1 MSARNGT
8 SSGMKTKLQKKET
21 VEKLFQKI
29 PKADMVIFT
38 SFSREGEKG
47 LSVAQMRR
55 LKKGLKDIGAEYI
68 VAKKNLIG
76 ISAKNS
82 GLTELVDVGSF
93 NGSLGLVLGKKG
105 EDSIVLSKNIYDFSR
120 TNPVFR
126 IFGAVLE
133 KKYLDAD
140 RFKDFAKLGSKEML
154 IARFLSMMQYPTRNL
169 LVLLANIKK

>member
-1 MSARNGT
+1 
-8 SSGMKTKLQKKET
+8 MKTREQKSQT
-21 VEKLFQKI
+21 VKDLSKKI
-29 PKADMVIFT
+29 PEADMVIFT

-47 LSVAQMRR
+47 LSVAQMRK
-55 LKKGLKDIGAEYI
+55 LKKGLKSVGAEYI
-68 VAKKNLIG
+68 VAKKSLIG

-82 GLTELVDVGSF
+82 GLADLLDAGSF
-93 NGSLGLVLGKKG
+93 DGSLGLVLGKKG

-120 TNPVFR
+120 ANPVFR

-140 RFKDFAKLGSKEML
+140 RFKDFAKLGSREML
-154 IARFLSMMQYPTRNL
+154 IGRFLGMMQYPIKNL